1 MYHHTISLKIKGLYL
16 FPTQTPYNNGFL
28 NLVSHSRDT
37 LQFSGEKIGSL

>member
-16 FPTQTPYNNGFL
+16 FPTQTPYNGFL

-37 LQFSGEKIGSL
+37 LQFSHPQKIGSL